1 MNDID
6 ETIIFDEGGVRIT
19 NLRAMIGTNTYPLS
33 KITFVSRQ
41 KREPGSAPYWW
52 SLLGALLLLVGFLDM
67 NRFREILILGL
78 IIFFAGTYTIRRA
91 RTMYVVRVGS
101 AGVETNIFQSED
113 EEYIRRIVEAMNQ
126 ALDDAIA
133 QRVKR

>member
-1 MNDID
+1 MNDIN

-52 SLLGALLLLVGFLDM
+52 SLLGALLILIGFLDM
-67 NRFREILILGL
+67 NRFREILFLGL

-91 RTMYVVRVGS
+91 RTMYVVRIGS
-101 AGVETNIFQSED
+101 AGVETNILQSED
-113 EEYIRRIVEAMNQ
+113 EDYIRRIVEAMNQ
-126 ALDDAIA
+126 GLDDAIA
-133 QRVKR
+133 QRVRR